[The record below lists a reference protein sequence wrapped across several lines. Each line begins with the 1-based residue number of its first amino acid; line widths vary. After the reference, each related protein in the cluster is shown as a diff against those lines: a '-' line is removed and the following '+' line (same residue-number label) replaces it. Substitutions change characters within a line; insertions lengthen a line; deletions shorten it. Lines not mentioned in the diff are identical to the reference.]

1 MKIRNNKLD
10 KTYGYNSFKKL
21 FLLSNNFKEPKVQ
34 KDWFIDK
41 YKDYISTIKTN
52 VDNFLREENFS
63 NFKKD
68 FHMNSISHKK
78 NSSPETKLSQK
89 NLITNGNSFNLRK
102 FISNKKLNNLNNS
115 DVKKNSTF
123 TNMFNHYKNNS
134 LNMNKSID
142 RSTIKK
148 YSNKNKY
155 ILDLDSLPNIQGIEN
170 KNKYLIKN
178 INNISEET
186 DSLEKKLI
194 KKEKMKYFGFKSK
207 YNRLFNESKR
217 VQEDINQ
224 YLYPQRDKRFKFNL
238 NYTNN
243 GLNEGE
249 RNITH
254 LMKTISKSV
263 KNKEKNKLS
272 VSEIKKEVE
281 LFKNREKR
289 LRERIKKSHA
299 KFYYLITDSNSIQ
312 KRIDIKCQKN
322 NDLYD

>member
-238 NYTNN
+238 NYTND

-289 LRERIKKSHA
+289 LRERIKKSHE

>member
-1 MKIRNNKLD
+1 
-10 KTYGYNSFKKL
+10 
-21 FLLSNNFKEPKVQ
+21 
-34 KDWFIDK
+34 
-41 YKDYISTIKTN
+41 
-52 VDNFLREENFS
+52 
-63 NFKKD
+63 
-68 FHMNSISHKK
+68 
-78 NSSPETKLSQK
+78 
-89 NLITNGNSFNLRK
+89 
-102 FISNKKLNNLNNS
+102 
-115 DVKKNSTF
+115 
-123 TNMFNHYKNNS
+123 MFNHYKNNT

-142 RSTIKK
+142 RKTIKK
-148 YSNKNKY
+148 YSYENKF

-194 KKEKMKYFGFKSK
+194 KKEKMKYLGFKSK

-238 NYTNN
+238 NYTND
-243 GLNEGE
+243 GLNEGR

>member
-238 NYTNN
+238 NYTND

>member
-1 MKIRNNKLD
+1 M
-10 KTYGYNSFKKL
+10 
-21 FLLSNNFKEPKVQ
+21 
-34 KDWFIDK
+34 
-41 YKDYISTIKTN
+41 
-52 VDNFLREENFS
+52 
-63 NFKKD
+63 
-68 FHMNSISHKK
+68 
-78 NSSPETKLSQK
+78 KLSQK
-89 NLITNGNSFNLRK
+89 NLSTNGNSFHLRK

-238 NYTNN
+238 NYTND
-243 GLNEGE
+243 GLNEGR

-289 LRERIKKSHA
+289 LRERIKKSHE

-322 NDLYD
+322 NDSYD